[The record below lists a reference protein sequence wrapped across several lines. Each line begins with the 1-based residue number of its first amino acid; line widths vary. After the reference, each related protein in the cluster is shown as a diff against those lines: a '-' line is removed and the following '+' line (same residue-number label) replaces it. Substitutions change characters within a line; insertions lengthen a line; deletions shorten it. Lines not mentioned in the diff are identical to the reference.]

1 MIQQCKQTEPLFWM
15 VQWTGDNLEE
25 IKTFFEDAINFKLL
39 QDCINPE
46 ILYIHHDNQIDL
58 ATIVVGSYIVK
69 EVLKEN
75 FIVMSEQE
83 FNSLYYVIEQ
93 E

>member
-25 IKTFFEDAINFKLL
+25 IKTFFEDAITFKLL

-46 ILYIHHDNQIDL
+46 ILYIHHDNKIDL
-58 ATIVVGSYIVK
+58 TTIIVGNYIVK

-83 FNSLYYVIEQ
+83 FNGLYYIIEQ